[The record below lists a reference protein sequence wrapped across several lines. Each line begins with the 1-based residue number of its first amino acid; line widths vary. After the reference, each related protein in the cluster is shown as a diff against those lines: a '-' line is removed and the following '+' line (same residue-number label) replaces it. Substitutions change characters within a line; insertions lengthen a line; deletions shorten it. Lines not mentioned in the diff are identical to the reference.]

1 MNIKVGIGYD
11 IHCLVEGRPLYIG
24 GVKIPFS
31 RGLLGHSDGDCLVHA
46 LADALLGAVGVGD
59 IGQLFP
65 DVDPRYKDIRSAL
78 ILDKVVAEM
87 KGKGGE
93 ILNIDSLI
101 LAQEPRLAEFVP
113 QMKKTL
119 CPILGIEETA
129 LGIKPR
135 THEGLGEIGRGEAMA
150 AWAVVLI
157 QTKD

>member
-113 QMKKTL
+113 QMKRTL